1 MRHFKLHIVLPPETQ
16 DRVDNLIKLMRLL
29 VVIGILLLVLVVIL
43 AVVGLG
49 IGSLVWKK
57 ETGTGRQG
65 HVTCQCGGQEI
76 KKTQ

>member
-1 MRHFKLHIVLPPETQ
+1 MVYFEQHVVLPPEIQ
-16 DRVDNLIKLMRLL
+16 GRVDNLIKLMRLL
-29 VVIGILLLVLVVIL
+29 VVIGMLLLVLVVIL

-49 IGSLVWKK
+49 IGYLVWKK